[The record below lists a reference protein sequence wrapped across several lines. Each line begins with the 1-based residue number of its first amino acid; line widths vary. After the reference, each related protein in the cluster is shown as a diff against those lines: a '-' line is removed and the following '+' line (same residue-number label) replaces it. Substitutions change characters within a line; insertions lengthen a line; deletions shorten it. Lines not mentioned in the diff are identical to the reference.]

1 MSACDKNVWQP
12 VYLLWLRLLLQ
23 GLKMSN
29 CQEMWG
35 SHCLCLCINLT
46 WSLLLLPLWTLN
58 HISDRCTPGKSEHTD
73 TVTCRRKASFTN
85 LVLSAQLSMKN
96 TYNICLTTIKSQRQE
111 GDNYSAAKKM
121 LALVCIPAILTITRT
136 IKQRIYFIFLFVL
149 LMSINR
155 NQWLTKST
163 DLHYLEKE
171 HTYCTR
177 CISSTSLSFE
187 SSS

>member
-35 SHCLCLCINLT
+35 RCHYLCICINLT

-73 TVTCRRKASFTN
+73 TVTHTRKA
-85 LVLSAQLSMKN
+85 LRHHLQVLF
-96 TYNICLTTIKSQRQE
+96 CLPNYQWKTIKSQRQE

-121 LALVCIPAILTITRT
+121 VCIPAILTITRT
-136 IKQRIYFIFLFVL
+136 INQRICFIFLLVSL
-149 LMSINR
+149 IGISDLPSQQISNILKR
-155 NQWLTKST
+155 N
-163 DLHYLEKE
+163 
-171 HTYCTR
+171 
-177 CISSTSLSFE
+177 I
-187 SSS
+187 